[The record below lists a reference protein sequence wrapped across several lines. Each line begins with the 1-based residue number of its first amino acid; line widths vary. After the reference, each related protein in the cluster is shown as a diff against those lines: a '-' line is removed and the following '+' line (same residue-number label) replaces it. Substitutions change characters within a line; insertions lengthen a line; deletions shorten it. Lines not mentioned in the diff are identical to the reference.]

1 MKRALPA
8 LAGILLAAATAAATA
23 QDLGR
28 LFFTPEQ
35 RAELDARRK
44 ARVPDKSA
52 AVVTES
58 PSTTLDGYVKRSNG
72 KSTVFLNGEP
82 ITEGA
87 DAQRA
92 QVIPSRDDPSR
103 AAIEVGERGRRI
115 PLKVGESLDRGTGEV
130 SDVIGKGEIEIN
142 PRKTKPRK

>member
-1 MKRALPA
+1 MKRTVTALFG
-8 LAGILLAAATAAATA
+8 LLLATASAASAA
-23 QDLGR
+23 QELGR

-44 ARVPDKSA
+44 ARVPDKPA
-52 AVVTES
+52 AVLIES
-58 PSTTLDGYVKRSNG
+58 PSTTFDGYVKRSNG

-87 DAQRA
+87 DAKRV
-92 QVIPSRDDPSR
+92 QVVPSRDDPSR
-103 AAIEVGERGRRI
+103 AAIELGEGARCI

-130 SDVIGKGEIEIN
+130 SDVIGKGEVKVN
-142 PRKTKPRK
+142 GRGAKAR